1 MNKDHEKLNKKLEH
15 QLELNS
21 INDEL
26 LKSCPKNIAH
36 IDPHY
41 IITSNFGV
49 FNKKTKNQILLAF
62 SKTHFYKSLSLL
74 EKAIY
79 TRHISS

>member
-26 LKSCPKNIAH
+26 LKSCPKKYSSYR
-36 IDPHY
+36 P
-41 IITSNFGV
+41 
-49 FNKKTKNQILLAF
+49 
-62 SKTHFYKSLSLL
+62 SLHHHQQLWCL
-74 EKAIY
+74 
-79 TRHISS
+79 